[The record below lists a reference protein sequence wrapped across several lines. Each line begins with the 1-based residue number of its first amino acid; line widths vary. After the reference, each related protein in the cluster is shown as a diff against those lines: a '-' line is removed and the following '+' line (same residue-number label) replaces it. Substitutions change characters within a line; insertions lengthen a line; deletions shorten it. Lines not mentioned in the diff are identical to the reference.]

1 MKINKNKIV
10 FIYSGSL
17 KKYQMFDETIN
28 FFKSLSKNSKNI
40 ILFVLTRDK
49 IEAKEK
55 VLGIKNIKIFSLN
68 QSDVNNYLNAAD
80 FAIMFR
86 KNDLTNKAA
95 SPTKFAEY
103 CLTGLD
109 VITNSTVQDYYFM
122 KKEIQNI
129 HNAKQF
135 NFDLIKKQNRKK
147 VSEFYRKRLS
157 REAYVMTYSKI
168 YE

>member
-68 QSDVNNYLNAAD
+68 
-80 FAIMFR
+80 
-86 KNDLTNKAA
+86 
-95 SPTKFAEY
+95 
-103 CLTGLD
+103 
-109 VITNSTVQDYYFM
+109 
-122 KKEIQNI
+122 
-129 HNAKQF
+129 
-135 NFDLIKKQNRKK
+135 
-147 VSEFYRKRLS
+147 
-157 REAYVMTYSKI
+157 
-168 YE
+168 